1 VTATI
6 TSIELAAFT
15 KKLGFES
22 LTDIESESFIE
33 TANSVDSGFD
43 ITGYTDAKVRLIKLY
58 LCAMLSI
65 NGVRRES
72 SKRLDVMAK
81 SYEYES
87 LDKTYRWLESAIET
101 ADTEG
106 VVYSLIPSSGAGF
119 GFMAVTSGQAADE

>member
-1 VTATI
+1 MTATI
-6 TSIELAAFT
+6 TSTELASFV

-33 TANSVDSGFD
+33 TADSVDADFD
-43 ITGYTDAKVRLIKLY
+43 IAGYTDAKVRLIKLY

-72 SKRLDVMAK
+72 SKSLDVMSK
-81 SYEYES
+81 SYNYES

-101 ADTEG
+101 ADVDG
-106 VVYSLIPSSGAGF
+106 VVSSLIPPSSAGF
-119 GFMAVTSGQAADE
+119 GFMAVTSGQSDE